1 MSSLKRT
8 RALRRPA
15 LSFHS
20 ARSALSGFGLQSAT
34 LLQGGGGGPQ
44 DQGCAGGI
52 RACSGR
58 LATLTSQRRVFGVQ
72 VQRGSGLPM
81 EVKDFQ

>member
-1 MSSLKRT
+1 MSSLKGT

-34 LLQGGGGGPQ
+34 LLEGGGGGPQ
-44 DQGCAGGI
+44 DQERAGGI
-52 RACSGR
+52 RACSGH
-58 LATLTSQRRVFGVQ
+58 LTALTSQRRVFGVQ

-81 EVKDFQ
+81 KVKDFQ